1 MSSVIRSAAMRQR
14 LRSTACRLDRA
25 TTDEQ
30 LGNCACHPV
39 IFNSGSNTSSRPPTG
54 GRALDKREIQC
65 LLRAS
70 IREDNR
76 LATISPP
83 AEIERRFEQSQNDLV
98 IQSSDFSLQGLKEM
112 VDGQII
118 DLSPKYQRRERWEVE
133 RQSELIESFLL
144 NVPVPPIY
152 LAEEEYGVYS
162 IIDGKQRITAVA
174 DFLNNVYKLKGLN
187 SFSEINGARFR
198 DLPKSL
204 QNALKIRPY
213 LRVITL
219 LKQSH
224 PELKYEVFIRLN
236 RGGISLN
243 NQEIRN
249 VAFRGPLNDE
259 IYEAA
264 SNDLLR
270 SALKIESNKS
280 AAYQQMQ
287 DAEYILR
294 FLTLH
299 DNWHEFSGSLSRS
312 MDAFMIANRNAGKE
326 EAKAIVAPFYS
337 AIGRTGT
344 LWGDV
349 AFQRWDGERWRQQA
363 LAGLFDAEM
372 IACAMLSEK
381 QLASLTNKKSQIISR
396 TKQLFGNADFE
407 EAVRLGTNTPARLR
421 TRVSDMFD
429 MLTGLAAA

>member
-1 MSSVIRSAAMRQR
+1 MGGLDNGKIR
-14 LRSTACRLDRA
+14 
-25 TTDEQ
+25 
-30 LGNCACHPV
+30 
-39 IFNSGSNTSSRPPTG
+39 
-54 GRALDKREIQC
+54 C
-65 LLRAS
+65 LPRAS
-70 IREDNR
+70 NREDNR

-174 DFLNNVYKLKGLN
+174 DFLNNAYKLKGLE

-264 SNDLLR
+264 SDDLLR
-270 SALKIESNKS
+270 SALKIENNKS

-299 DNWHEFSGSLSRS
+299 DNWIEFTGSLSRS
-312 MDAFMIANRNAGKE
+312 MDAFMISNRNVTAIQAKE
-326 EAKAIVAPFYS
+326 IVAPFYS
-337 AIGRTGT
+337 AISRTGQ

-372 IACAMLSEK
+372 IACAMLSEGQVVALSSK
-381 QLASLTNKKSQIISR
+381 RTQIINR
-396 TKQLFGNADFE
+396 TKQLFGNPGFE

-421 TRVSDMFD
+421 TRVSDMFE
-429 MLTGLAAA
+429 MLSGLAAT